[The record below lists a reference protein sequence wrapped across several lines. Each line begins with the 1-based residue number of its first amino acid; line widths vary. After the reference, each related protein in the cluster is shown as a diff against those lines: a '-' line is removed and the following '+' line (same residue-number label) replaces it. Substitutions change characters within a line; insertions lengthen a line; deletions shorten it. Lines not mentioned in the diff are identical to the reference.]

1 MKLRKIRD
9 LFIGQEKQIILY
21 VAGVLLFSLCMLLAY
36 FSLSQVFIFF
46 SSSVTTSPTNTVSSG
61 GSSNYVE
68 AIHLESES
76 TTEKYEFK
84 VDN

>member
-1 MKLRKIRD
+1 
-9 LFIGQEKQIILY
+9 
-21 VAGVLLFSLCMLLAY
+21 MLLAY